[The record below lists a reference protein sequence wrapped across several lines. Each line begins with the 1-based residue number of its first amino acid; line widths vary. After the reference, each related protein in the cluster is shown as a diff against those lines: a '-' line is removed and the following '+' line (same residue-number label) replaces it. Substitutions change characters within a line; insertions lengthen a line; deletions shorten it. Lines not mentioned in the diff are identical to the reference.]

1 METAKQKAERVFADV
16 SRKEPQRPTIVVGC
30 DTIVVLDNQVLEKP
44 QDEEEAIQMLQQLSN
59 KTHTVYS
66 AVAIYTTVRGRN
78 SPHIFTEKTLVT
90 FQDLSLDAIK
100 AYAATGEPMDKA
112 GAYGIQGR
120 ARCFVASIQG
130 CLNNVIGFPLDRF
143 FAEMRYLERK
153 NEI

>member
-1 METAKQKAERVFADV
+1 MQSVISALCKESYVMETAKQKAERVFADV

-44 QDEEEAIQMLQQLSN
+44 Q
-59 KTHTVYS
+59 VCF
-66 AVAIYTTVRGRN
+66 AIYTTVRGRN

-90 FQDLSLDAIK
+90 FQDLTLDAIK